1 MKLKMRIN
9 KKQYL
14 RYRIWVYLSVMILIA
29 IGGYHDYQNWINP
42 LGLRPEVDP
51 KQHDGSQ
58 EFQVQ
63 EQFES
68 SITREDG
75 VPIYIPE
82 TKGIVIDDTLSE
94 KEQAIFDELKQK
106 DSYEGQILVD

>member
-1 MKLKMRIN
+1 MKII
-9 KKQYL
+9 KKQHL
-14 RYRIWVYLSVMILIA
+14 RYRIWIYLPVVILIA

-58 EFQVQ
+58 AFQVQ
-63 EQFES
+63 EQFKS

-75 VPIYIPE
+75 LPIYIPK
-82 TKGIVIDDTLSE
+82 TKDIVIDDTFNE
-94 KEQAIFDELKQK
+94 KEQAIFDELRKK

>member
-1 MKLKMRIN
+1 MKMN

-29 IGGYHDYQNWINP
+29 IGGYLDYQNWINP
-42 LGLRPEVDP
+42 LGLRPEVNP

-58 EFQVQ
+58 EFQVIVP
-63 EQFES
+63 FES

-75 VPIYIPE
+75 TPVFIPE
-82 TKGIVIDDTLSE
+82 TSSDIVIDDTLSQE
-94 KEQAIFDELKQK
+94 EQAIFDELKQK
-106 DSYEGQILVD
+106 DPYEGQILVD